1 MLSGGKF
8 LASGEDTCVFANP
21 PVQCVPGTLKTR
33 KSGNYDPKNMS
44 YISRIIPKNDP
55 DNKELEAQRA
65 VNRAIKRIDVKYPT
79 LRVGEHYSLAVAY
92 CTPLVTKPDF
102 VNGPCGKEKKAS
114 TTTKKTGKAMST
126 VGPQYKYVNLIT
138 ERHDKDL
145 DKKLEK
151 APTEKEFVKAFFDLM
166 NAQVALSSEGIIN
179 FDLHAGNLSWSTE
192 NWPNKKLIMPDWGRT
207 IFSYTDFLNRIQH
220 YFAYKSA
227 REQTKLKK
235 ENSEYDQLNA
245 QFVVFTRIVG
255 KGYNTSSL
263 FKEESKKILDDEK
276 YLSQLQKLFIA
287 WDTYS
292 LFSQLANPYVQY
304 KGYGVFK
311 IQSIKNVLQNKKF
324 YLSPKQAIALLDN
337 LVMNVKLTRP
347 LYLQS
352 IWEIIRYVFREKNKN
367 NFLPLQSSITSST
380 RSSPRSSRSSIK
392 SKFNTRSHSKSIRR
406 KMVLKSS
413 PLRRRSLSLMKL

>member
-1 MLSGGKF
+1 L
-8 LASGEDTCVFANP
+8 DT
-21 PVQCVPGTLKTR
+21 L
-33 KSGNYDPKNMS
+33 
-44 YISRIIPKNDP
+44 
-55 DNKELEAQRA
+55 
-65 VNRAIKRIDVKYPT
+65 
-79 LRVGEHYSLAVAY
+79 
-92 CTPLVTKPDF
+92 
-102 VNGPCGKEKKAS
+102 
-114 TTTKKTGKAMST
+114 
-126 VGPQYKYVNLIT
+126 
-138 ERHDKDL
+138 L
-145 DKKLEK
+145 DK
-151 APTEKEFVKAFFDLM
+151 APTEKQFVKAFFDLM
-166 NAQVALSSEGIIN
+166 NAQVALSSEGIVN
-179 FDLHAGNLSWSTE
+179 FDLHAGNLAWSLE
-192 NWPNKKLIMPDWGRT
+192 SWPNKKLLMPDWGRT
-207 IFSYTDFLNRIQH
+207 IFSYADFLDFLQND
-220 YFAYKSA
+220 FAYKNA
-227 REQTKLKK
+227 KELTKLKK
-235 ENSEYDQLNA
+235 EWTEYTQFQA
-245 QFVVFTRIVG
+245 QFLVFIKIVG

-337 LVMNVKLTRP
+337 LVLNVKLTRP

-352 IWEIIRYVFREKNKN
+352 IWEIIRYVFREKDILNNEN
-367 NFLPLQSSITSST
+367 NFVPLQVYAQKKRDTSLT

-392 SKFNTRSHSKSIRR
+392 SKFNTRSHLKSIRR